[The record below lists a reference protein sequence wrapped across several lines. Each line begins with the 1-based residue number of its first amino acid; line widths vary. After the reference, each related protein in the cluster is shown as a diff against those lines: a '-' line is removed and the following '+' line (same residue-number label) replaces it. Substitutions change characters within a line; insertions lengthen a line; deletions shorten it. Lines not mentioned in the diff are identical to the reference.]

1 MFDTKLIHILRK
13 LDSKEVKKLYEFV
26 DSPFFFKSEK
36 GEMLLRYLKPY
47 FPQLDAINLEK
58 EVVFAHLYPNKAFN
72 NMRFNR
78 ICFDAVET
86 VESFL
91 RHYYLEETDAYI
103 NKPVFEFYQKH
114 RFGKYFDT
122 MVKALETLYEKNP
135 NQNPHLLFQKWL
147 LLASNYR
154 QKAASNIRES
164 VPFLKEMINSLDNFH
179 TAKKLEYMVTHESVK
194 ELFPQKDEIF
204 METEIL
210 NAIEQQSVTS
220 FLPIIQLFY
229 HLYLLQKENQV
240 AHFEQVDGLLKQHK
254 DILSVEEKRN
264 FYTTLQ
270 NFCIQ
275 QINKNGDVDFRKKL
289 FELYKICLDEN
300 LLADSHGNIFPPNF
314 KNIVRLALGLQEYTW
329 TASFIEKYAEKLP
342 EERRTD
348 VENDA
353 LAQLAFSRGDYQKVL
368 QILQTTEP
376 VDIFFKIDAKRL
388 LIRTYYELEEIE
400 LALSSLNTFRV
411 FIHRDNIIHETH
423 KLSNRNF
430 INILNALI
438 QANSFAKLLKI
449 KKELSET
456 PQVAEKKWLT
466 LKIEAACM
474 VYQKK

>member
-13 LDSKEVKKLYEFV
+13 LDAKEVKKLYEFV

-58 EVVFAHLYPNKAFN
+58 EAVFAHLYPNKAFN
-72 NMRFNR
+72 NLRFNR

-114 RFGKYFDT
+114 HFDKYFDT
-122 MVKALETLYEKNP
+122 MIKALESLYEKELPP
-135 NQNPHLLFQKWL
+135 NDLYLFQKWL
-147 LLASNYR
+147 LNAANYR
-154 QKAASNIRES
+154 QKSMLNQRES
-164 VPFLKEMINSLDNFH
+164 MQFFEDMANSLDDFYL
-179 TAKKLEYMVTHESVK
+179 TKKLELINVNSALQT
-194 ELFPQKDEIF
+194 LFLKKGSLFLEKG
-204 METEIL
+204 IL
-210 NAIEQQSVTS
+210 NIIEEQSIAV
-220 FLPIIQLFY
+220 FKPITQLY
-229 HLYLLQKENQV
+229 YSLNLLQKEKDI
-240 AHFEQVDGLLKQHK
+240 AHFEQVDGLLKQYK

-275 QINKNGDVDFRKKL
+275 QINKHDDENFRKKL

-353 LAQLAFSRGDYQKVL
+353 LAQMAFSTGYYQKVL

-388 LIRTYYELEEIE
+388 LIRTYYELGEIE

-449 KKELSET
+449 KKELLET